1 MPPKPKFTKEE
12 IVAAALELVSEKGM
26 DALTARE
33 LGIRLGSSARPIF
46 TVFSSMEEVQDAV
59 RNAALTRFESYGQ
72 KVPENLPAY
81 MRLAMQMVLFSKEEP
96 RLYLLR
102 FLPENHNG
110 ALYED
115 MNTRMGIISRNCVE
129 ALQQD
134 YALTRQEA
142 SNIFG
147 HMWIYIFGVGTLSA
161 TGAYDVSAEQFLKI
175 LEEDFHTL
183 MGLVRPG
190 NQRKEEAI

>member
-12 IVAAALELVSEKGM
+12 IVAAALDLVREKGM

-59 RNAALTRFESYGQ
+59 RSAALTRFEGYAQ
-72 KVPENLPAY
+72 KIPINLPAY
-81 MRLAMQMVLFSKEEP
+81 MGLAMQMVLFAKEEP

-102 FLPENHNG
+102 FLPENQQG
-110 ALYED
+110 ELYED
-115 MNTRMGIISRNCVE
+115 MYSRLGIIVRHCID

-134 YALTRQEA
+134 YSLDREKACD
-142 SNIFG
+142 IFR
-147 HMWIYIFGVGTLSA
+147 HMWIYTFGVGTLCA
-161 TGAYDVSAEQFLKI
+161 TGGYDVSPERFLENLDRDFRALMRMI
-175 LEEDFHTL
+175 RSAPSGMEE
-183 MGLVRPG
+183 
-190 NQRKEEAI
+190 